1 MVWPW
6 RPQPCRTRQGFDVY
20 RHTTVFRWVQRYA
33 PELGERCCLH
43 LKTTNSSYCVDETS
57 FKVKSCWVRL
67 YHTVDSTGATIDFLL
82 IAIRNTRAAT
92 QFFYRALRVTYAL
105 TTRVITIKKQAV
117 YPPAF
122 AVMHQKG
129 SLPRRALSGRT
140 SYK

>member
-1 MVWPW
+1 MRRPW
-6 RPQPCRTRQGFDVY
+6 RLQPCRTRQGFDVHRY
-20 RHTTVFRWVQRYA
+20 TTVFRWVQRYA
-33 PELGERCCLH
+33 PKLDKLYCPH
-43 LKTTNSSYCVDETS
+43 LKTINGSYRVDETS
-57 FKVKSCWVRL
+57 LKVKSCWVYL

-129 SLPRRALSGRT
+129 SLPRRALFSRT